1 MDALIGDLGLVAL
14 GAGLAIVGGALGTAW
29 VQATVGSSI
38 MGVVAERP
46 EQANKL
52 LIYFLIPETL
62 VVFGLAVAYLI
73 IQLGGH

>member
-1 MDALIGDLGLVAL
+1 MDALIGNVGLVAL
-14 GAGLAIVGGALGTAW
+14 GAGLALVGGAIGTAW
-29 VQATVGSSI
+29 VQAAVGSSI

-46 EQANKL
+46 EEANKL
-52 LIYFLIPETL
+52 LVYFLIPETL